1 MRDEIES
8 INYIS
13 INLPQSTKFSKCAP
27 ARTIVLAAIGKIH
40 AKATFTLS
48 GRGSDINYNG
58 TFLSAFAR
66 SAQSLDEAGGIYRR
80 LI

>member
-1 MRDEIES
+1 MRDELYS
-8 INYIS
+8 INHIS
-13 INLPQSTKFSKCAP
+13 INLPQSTKFSKYAP
-27 ARTIVLAAIGKIH
+27 ARTVVLAAIRKIH
-40 AKATFTLS
+40 AKATFTLM

-66 SAQSLDEAGGIYRR
+66 SEQGLSEASVIYWR